1 MEFHVHL
8 RGARPDLHTIEGALL
23 DADPAALVDLDA
35 TGERLRV
42 AGTFTAVELGMLL
55 RHAGHPVTPEQVE
68 QLPSIC
74 CGGCSG

>member
-8 RGARPDLHTIEGALL
+8 EGARPDLRVIEAAVL
-23 DADPAALVDLDA
+23 DSDPAALVDLDA
-35 TGERLRV
+35 TGDILRV
-42 AGTFTAVELGMLL
+42 AGAFTGVEVLTLL
-55 RHAGHPVTPEQVE
+55 RQAGFPVSPPQVE

>member
-8 RGARPDLHTIEGALL
+8 EGARPDLGPIETVLL
-23 DADPAALVDLDA
+23 DMDPAALVDLDA
-35 TGERLRV
+35 PRDTLRV
-42 AGTFTAVELGMLL
+42 AGAFTGVELLMLL
-55 RHAGHPVTPEQVE
+55 RQAGFPVTPPQVE